1 MIQNDKHALQ
11 AAFTNEIRLLLIPY
25 IMSRAQITWLN
36 GKKKKLTMYANEH
49 SVTYEQCRH
58 GHAKAIVLDRL
69 QGYTGLITYIEK
81 HLRNIKKA
89 VIYLRP
95 AGSLNFDV
103 ECRRYYDGKFEP
115 AEDTAEPVLDASHN
129 IVLQY
134 QVINNRVVIIPP
146 GTEPPPPVDD
156 GSGIDFAK
164 LMEEQLNKK

>member
-49 SVTYEQCRH
+49 
-58 GHAKAIVLDRL
+58 RL

-103 ECRRYYDGKFEP
+103 ECRRYFDGKFEP